1 MLEHR
6 SHCQKNNLV
15 NPDKILQGAALL
27 IFCLCLS
34 ACSGANLERK
44 VNMDI
49 GSGKV
54 FKYEWVER
62 NPPEVHIYPA
72 EAPSEAP
79 TALLVPFKMM
89 QAMPPHEGEYI
100 AQEVTRTFW
109 QTWIKEE
116 MLPVIEYD
124 ASKDLYSLN
133 RALAMARAK
142 GADLLITGQIN
153 YFISG
158 GTAGFTQV
166 AVRVEIYDV
175 PSATMLWSIVHGGN
189 ISVKETRD
197 YIFFDAESKVPAD
210 PVYAV
215 CRVLAWDIAALLKD
229 WISPSR
235 TNPPQVDGMRN
246 RQIDSGDTAF

>member
-1 MLEHR
+1 MSEAR
-6 SHCQKNNLV
+6 GHCQKNNTV
-15 NPDKILQGAALL
+15 DVHMIVKGVALI
-27 IFCLCLS
+27 IFCLFIS
-34 ACSGANLERK
+34 ACTGQSMERK

-49 GSGKV
+49 GSATV

-72 EAPSEAP
+72 EAPAEAP

-89 QAMPPHEGEYI
+89 QAMPAHEGEHI
-100 AQEVTRTFW
+100 AEEVTRVFW
-109 QTWIKEE
+109 QTWLKEE

-124 ASKDLYSLN
+124 TSKQLYSLN
-133 RALAMARAK
+133 RALAAARAK

-166 AVRVEIYDV
+166 AVRIEIYDV

-189 ISVKETRD
+189 IKVKETRD
-197 YIFFDAESKVPAD
+197 YVFFDAESKVPAD
-210 PVYAV
+210 PVYVV
-215 CRVLAWDIAALLKD
+215 CRVLAWDIAALVKD

-235 TNPPQVDGMRN
+235 DNPPQVDGMRN
-246 RQIDSGDTAF
+246 RQINSGEGAF